1 MRLLNSLNQYQ
12 RLWQPSAG
20 RPQSVAVSELAERCF
35 CSERHVRTLLRQA
48 QDAGWLEW
56 RAQSGRGKRGQLR
69 FLVTPE
75 SLRNTMIEQALETG
89 KQQDVLELAQ
99 LAPGELR
106 TLLQPF
112 MGGQW
117 QNDTPTLRIP
127 YYRPLE
133 PLQPGFLPGHA
144 EQHLAGQIFSGLTRF
159 DNNTQRPVGDLAHHW
174 EASADGLRWDFYLR
188 STLHWHNGD
197 AVKAS
202 QLHQRLSMLLQ
213 QPALDKLFISVR
225 HIEVTH
231 PQCLTFFLHR
241 PDYWLTHR
249 LASYCSHLAHPQFP
263 QVGTGPFRLT
273 QFTPELVRLESHDY
287 YHLRHP
293 LLKAVEYW
301 ITPPLF
307 EKDLGTSC
315 RHPVQ
320 ITIGKPEDLPMVSPV
335 SSGISLGFCY
345 LTLRKSARLTLW
357 QARKVIAIIHQSGLL
372 QTLEVGENLIT
383 ASHAL
388 LPGWT
393 IPQWEVPVE
402 VKLPETLTL
411 VYHLP
416 VELHAMAEQLR
427 ATLAAEGCELK
438 IIFHNAKSWDDAA
451 SLTQADL
458 MMGDRLIGEAPEYT
472 LEQWLRCDPLWPH
485 VFTASAYTHL
495 QSTLDAVQIMPD
507 EENRHNALKT
517 VFNQLMDDATLTPL
531 FNYHYRISAPP
542 GVNGVRLTPRG
553 WFEFT
558 EAWLPAPSQ

>member
-1 MRLLNSLNQYQ
+1 MRLLNRLNQYQ

-20 RPQSVAVSELAERCF
+20 EPQSVTVSELAERCF

-48 QDAGWLEW
+48 QESGWLEW
-56 RAQSGRGKRGQLR
+56 QAQSGRGKRGQLR
-69 FLVTPE
+69 FLVTPG
-75 SLRNTMIEQALETG
+75 SLRNAMMEQALETG

-133 PLQPGFLPGHA
+133 PLQPGFLPGRA

-159 DNNTQRPVGDLAHHW
+159 DNNTQRPIGDLAHHW
-174 EASADGLRWDFYLR
+174 EISADGLRWDFYLR

-197 AVKAS
+197 VVKAT
-202 QLHQRLSMLLQ
+202 QLHLRLLMLLQ
-213 QPALDKLFISVR
+213 LPALGKLLTSVKR
-225 HIEVTH
+225 IEVTH

-241 PDYWLTHR
+241 RDYWLAHR
-249 LASYCSHLAHPQFP
+249 LASYCSHLAHPQLSL
-263 QVGTGPFRLT
+263 VGTGPFRLT
-273 QFTPELVRLESHDY
+273 KFTAELVRLESHDY
-287 YHLRHP
+287 YHLHHP

-315 RHPVQ
+315 QHPVQ
-320 ITIGKPEDLPMVSPV
+320 ITIGKPEELPRVSQV

-345 LTLRKSARLTLW
+345 LTLRKSPRLSLW
-357 QARKVIAIIHQSGLL
+357 QARKVISIIHQSGLL

-383 ASHAL
+383 ASNAL
-388 LPGWT
+388 LPGWA
-393 IPQWEVPVE
+393 IPQWDVPNE

-427 ATLAAEGCELK
+427 TTLAAEGCELTTV
-438 IIFHNAKSWDDAA
+438 FHNAKNWDDTTPLA
-451 SLTQADL
+451 QADL

-472 LEQWLRCDPLWPH
+472 LEQWLRCDPLWSY
-485 VFTASAYTHL
+485 VFDAPAYAHL
-495 QSTLDAVQIMPD
+495 QSTLDTVQLMAD
-507 EENRHNALKT
+507 EEKRNNALKT
-517 VFNQLMDDATLTPL
+517 VFSQLMVEATLTPL